1 MEKLEDKICLDTD
14 FLINFLRS
22 KKEETEFIKN
32 NENKHLATTFI
43 NLFELYYGAYRS
55 KFKSQN
61 MKSISLLIERVE
73 ILNFSLESSRKAG
86 ELMADLEKNGNM
98 IDFRDLL
105 IGTIAFSNGYSVK
118 TSNKKHFEK
127 IEGLKV
133 L

>member
-1 MEKLEDKICLDTD
+1 
-14 FLINFLRS
+14 
-22 KKEETEFIKN
+22 
-32 NENKHLATTFI
+32 
-43 NLFELYYGAYRS
+43 
-55 KFKSQN
+55 